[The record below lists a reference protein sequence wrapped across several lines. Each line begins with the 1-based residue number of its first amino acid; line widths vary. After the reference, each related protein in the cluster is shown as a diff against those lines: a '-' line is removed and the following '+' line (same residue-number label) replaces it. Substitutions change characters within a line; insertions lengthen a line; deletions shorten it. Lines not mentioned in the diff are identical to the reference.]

1 LTYVVVRPSKTLIP
15 TLATMPSSS
24 DRLAQRLGSLFALFG
39 VILGALVAHGPVHD
53 FLERQRHLDFWHTA
67 LFYQWVHALALLA
80 VGQGR
85 SARRG
90 TIICWLIGIVFFSG
104 SLYILALDSN
114 QKWAGPLTP
123 LGGLFLI
130 AGWLWLWINLL
141 KKSS

>member
-1 LTYVVVRPSKTLIP
+1 MAP
-15 TLATMPSSS
+15 TS
-24 DRLAQRLGSLFALFG
+24 DRLALRLGALFGLFG
-39 VILGALVAHGPVHD
+39 VILGALAAHGPVHD
-53 FLERQRHLDFWHTA
+53 FLDKSNHLDLWRTA

-80 VGQGR
+80 IGQGR

-90 TIICWLIGIVFFSG
+90 TVICWLVGVVLFSG

-130 AGWLWLWINLL
+130 AGWGWLWLHLIR
-141 KKSS
+141 KQPHGP